1 MGNLWILST
10 FEPSILFVWWF
21 SDYMKLWS
29 LGLASAS
36 QKRLEMDDPDTW
48 FVTAGT
54 TVCLRFDLCLL
65 PTCANHPWP
74 FFLNPV
80 NNMAFEPA
88 CKPCQLIMSFL
99 STDFFQ
105 ILGPNDPCVL
115 LEKFLSLFRQISGI
129 LSESAMAMLWV
140 LSLLS
145 LVVTLEAAEND
156 KWNKW
161 SVVKGILEAYFPIPD
176 PLW

>member
-1 MGNLWILST
+1 MPTIHVLNL
-10 FEPSILFVWWF
+10 F
-21 SDYMKLWS
+21 S
-29 LGLASAS
+29 
-36 QKRLEMDDPDTW
+36 
-48 FVTAGT
+48 
-54 TVCLRFDLCLL
+54 
-65 PTCANHPWP
+65 
-74 FFLNPV
+74 NPV

-88 CKPCQLIMSFL
+88 CESCQLIMSFI

-129 LSESAMAMLWV
+129 LLESAMAMLWV

-145 LVVTLEAAEND
+145 LVVPLEAVEND

-176 PLW
+176 PL